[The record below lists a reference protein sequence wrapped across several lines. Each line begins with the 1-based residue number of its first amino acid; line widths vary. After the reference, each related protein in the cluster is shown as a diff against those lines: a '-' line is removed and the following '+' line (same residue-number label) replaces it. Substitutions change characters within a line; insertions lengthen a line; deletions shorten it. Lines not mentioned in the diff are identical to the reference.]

1 MTTIPAAP
9 DKDGYA
15 ELLAAEF
22 RDYASDRLAGFD
34 ECLDGVRRGSAGDTR
49 EALREMRQTA
59 HNLKG
64 MGASFGQPAI
74 SMLAQRLENYIFDLE
89 DVAESNVGDIQVYS
103 DRMRDVI
110 EGRLELDE
118 DGMAAFI
125 RTLPAKPGTGP
136 EESAAEGAEIMLV
149 MPGEAV
155 AHIVIREL
163 QGRGYRV
170 VNVVSPFEAFEQVV
184 RTRPD
189 VVIATAVMEDLSG
202 VDLIC
207 ALRAMPATAAQ
218 PLALLT
224 SLDADSA
231 ELKPLPDGVPVIRK
245 GRAFGDDLTAAL
257 KVLGMG

>member
-1 MTTIPAAP
+1 MTPNPASTER
-9 DKDGYA
+9 DEYA
-15 ELLAAEF
+15 DLLAAEF
-22 RDYASDRLAGFD
+22 RDYAADRLAEFD
-34 ECLDGVRRGSAGDTR
+34 QCLDGVRRGTAADTR
-49 EALREMRQTA
+49 EALRLMRQIA

-74 SMLAQRLENYIFDLE
+74 GMLAQRLENYIFDLD
-89 DVAESNVGDIQVYS
+89 DVAGRNVEDIQVYS
-103 DRMRDVI
+103 DRMRDLI

-118 DGMAAFI
+118 EDMAAFI
-125 RTLPAKPGTGP
+125 RMLPAKPGSGAG
-136 EESAAEGAEIMLV
+136 ESAAEGAEIMLV

-163 QGRGYRV
+163 QRRGYRV

-189 VVIATAVMEDLSG
+189 VVIATAVMKDLSG

-218 PLALLT
+218 PVALLT
-224 SLDADSA
+224 SLEPNSA

-245 GRAFGDDLTAAL
+245 GRAFGDGLTAAF
-257 KVLGMG
+257 KVLGIG